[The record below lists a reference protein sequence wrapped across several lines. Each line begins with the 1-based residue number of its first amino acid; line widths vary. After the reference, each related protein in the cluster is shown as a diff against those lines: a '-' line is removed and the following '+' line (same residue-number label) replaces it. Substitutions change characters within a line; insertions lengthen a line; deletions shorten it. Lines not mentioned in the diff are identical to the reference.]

1 MKKESVHLMDFP
13 KIIDFQENI
22 ELINKMDKVRA
33 ICSSALFLRDK
44 FNLRV
49 RLPLNEIK
57 IIGEDLE
64 NLKEFEAVILDELNI
79 KKLTIENNIKEKAEI
94 KLQLNFSK
102 IGEKYGSKI
111 PELMKAV
118 KTNNY
123 KIENNILYV
132 SDLKL
137 DTNYFDLKLIP
148 LHPENS
154 AIVEN
159 YNILIELDKNITKD
173 LEYEG
178 LARDLVRT
186 IQQNRKDANLN
197 ISDKIYASIFVENND
212 LVEAIAQNISY
223 IQEQTLIKDLKI
235 NKDFE
240 KNSSDIFSFD
250 NEINGNK
257 IKVKLTLNF

>member
-1 MKKESVHLMDFP
+1 MKTESVHLMDFP
-13 KIIDFQENI
+13 KIVDFQENI
-22 ELINKMDKVRA
+22 ELVNKMDKVRA

-57 IIGEDLE
+57 IIGENLE

-79 KKLTIENNIKEKAEI
+79 KKLTIENNIKEKAEV
-94 KLQLNFSK
+94 KLQLNFAK
-102 IGEKYGSKI
+102 IGESYGSKI
-111 PELMKAV
+111 PELMKAI

-123 KIENNILYV
+123 KIENNILYA
-132 SDLKL
+132 SELTL
-137 DTNYFDLKLIP
+137 DANYFDLKLIP

-159 YNILIELDKNITKD
+159 YNILIELDKNITKE

-178 LARDLVRT
+178 LARDLVRA

-197 ISDKIYASIFVENND
+197 ISDKIDASIFVENQD
-212 LVEAIAQNISY
+212 LIEAIQQNLVY
-223 IQEQTLIKDLKI
+223 IQEQTLIKNLKI

-240 KNSSDIFSFD
+240 KNSTNIFNFA

-257 IKVKLTLNF
+257 INIKISL